1 MRLSR
6 ACVEYDN
13 ATRPRTNRPM
23 DSSATRRRHDP
34 TRGGLRGCRAAP
46 DAEWAGSAGSSRM
59 TRSGRELPT
68 GSERCPVGRDRVWPR
83 RQPPRCRAAPVSSS
97 LGLPD
102 PPLGAASSPAVPS
115 ALLGRAFPFPDGVPH
130 PRRRARIR
138 RIQRTS
144 SDSLVTMTVTRVD
157 VVRTRLA
164 EARGRGG
171 CASRRIERDHH
182 PVERHAAGTAV
193 VKPGNGH
200 PGLPRRAGRHHGL
213 TNSTE
218 TVKRTALR
226 PARPLSRRRPGP
238 SQPGSAHSSECPR
251 DSPARC
257 PHPGSTTSRARAC
270 RRRYGPRHFVSVSR
284 RARGPRNPPA
294 R

>member
-1 MRLSR
+1 
-6 ACVEYDN
+6 
-13 ATRPRTNRPM
+13 
-23 DSSATRRRHDP
+23 
-34 TRGGLRGCRAAP
+34 
-46 DAEWAGSAGSSRM
+46 M
-59 TRSGRELPT
+59 TRSGTELPP
-68 GSERCPVGRDRVWPR
+68 GSERWPVGRDRVWPR

-102 PPLGAASSPAVPS
+102 PPLGAASSPAIPS
-115 ALLGRAFPFPDGVPH
+115 ALLCGPFPDGVPH

-144 SDSLVTMTVTRVD
+144 SDSLVTMTVTRAD

-200 PGLPRRAGRHHGL
+200 PGLPRRGGRHHGL

-218 TVKRTALR
+218 TVKRTGSPTGAAAVSPTTR
-226 PARPLSRRRPGP
+226 TVAAWFGAFERMPPRFPRQMPASRFHHQSGESLPAAVWTSAFLLSV
-238 SQPGSAHSSECPR
+238 QTSSR
-251 DSPARC
+251 SPKSS
-257 PHPGSTTSRARAC
+257 STVTPKTNAC
-270 RRRYGPRHFVSVSR
+270 RRG
-284 RARGPRNPPA
+284 
-294 R
+294 